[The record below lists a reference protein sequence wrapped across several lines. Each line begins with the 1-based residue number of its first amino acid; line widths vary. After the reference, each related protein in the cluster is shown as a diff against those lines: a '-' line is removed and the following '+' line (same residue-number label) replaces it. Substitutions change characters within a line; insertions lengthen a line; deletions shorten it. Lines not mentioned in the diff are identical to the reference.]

1 MVTTWFTLEKSG
13 ITYEEQIRHVSHN
26 QFHYNLYNTGGIQ
39 MNNYVEVEI
48 TDQDVER
55 VKTLARKRDAKK
67 VKFGSGRHGGLSKS
81 SEKAHIDGL
90 FGEIAISKYFK
101 IELDTEIY
109 DDHGDAGYD
118 FIIAGL
124 KADVKTATS
133 GAAYREPWLKVPAQC
148 KKDQK
153 KIDNCDIFIACYYD
167 YRKRLAYIQG
177 WVTKET
183 LMNREKQR
191 ISLNKGGFGPWNY
204 IVKKNEFKNIRDL
217 PLTHTK

>member
-1 MVTTWFTLEKSG
+1 MYNYGDLHM
-13 ITYEEQIRHVSHN
+13 TYVK
-26 QFHYNLYNTGGIQ
+26 
-39 MNNYVEVEI
+39 VEI

-55 VKTLARKRDAKK
+55 VETLARKRDAKK
-67 VKFGSGRHGGLSKS
+67 VKFGAGRHGNLTSS
-81 SEKAHIDGL
+81 SEQSHTYGL
-90 FGEIAISKYFK
+90 FGELAVAKYFN
-101 IELDTEIY
+101 IELDNEIY

-124 KADVKTATS
+124 KADVKTATH
-133 GAAYREPWLKVPAQC
+133 GAAYNEPWLKVPAQY

-167 YRKRLAYIQG
+167 HRKRLAYIQG

-183 LMNREKQR
+183 LTNREKER

-204 IVKKNEFKNIRDL
+204 IVKKNEFKNIQDL
-217 PLTHTK
+217 ALTHTK